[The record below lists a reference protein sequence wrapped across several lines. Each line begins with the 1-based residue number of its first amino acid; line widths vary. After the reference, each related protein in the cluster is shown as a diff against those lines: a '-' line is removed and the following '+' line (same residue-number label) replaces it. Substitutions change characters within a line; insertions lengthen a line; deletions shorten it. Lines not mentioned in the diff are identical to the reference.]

1 MKKITFILLFEFACV
16 ITLQAQ
22 RFSTKDF
29 FNVAKMASKDVS
41 RFMFKKRFIVY
52 HDNHGVDSVPL
63 SFIPKVKGWKSDDV
77 PKCRVDIFQKD
88 DSRYLIWRTTSFD
101 EFLEAQEALVKGKF
115 NYDKTKNINKD
126 SSILFQKNNL
136 SVLTN
141 KKVEDSITYYSF
153 QLKEKKIPDSIA
165 FADELLQFDSN
176 EYLESYF
183 GEKNVKKDLYY
194 FSENELRKCSVLFGN
209 TPYQAMF
216 VWGDETN
223 LDKLSYI
230 IISNIFPTKT
240 YQENG
245 IPNTNNDW
253 KFVNG
258 IRSGMSLRDVLRLNE
273 MDFTI
278 YGNKSD
284 LGFMVKPTES
294 GKIDFKKMGLLFR
307 CPNCFDNEIF
317 NQKEISALDLAKA
330 NLPLKVF
337 DIIIYP

>member
-1 MKKITFILLFEFACV
+1 MKKIILILLFEIACT
-16 ITLQAQ
+16 IALQAQ
-22 RFSTKDF
+22 QFTARDF
-29 FNVAKMASKDVS
+29 LNVAKMASGDIS
-41 RFMFKKRFIVY
+41 RFMLKKRFMIY
-52 HDNHGVDSVPL
+52 QNNHGVDSIPI
-63 SFIPKVKGWKSDDV
+63 SFIPKVRKWKIGDV
-77 PKCRVDIFQKD
+77 PECRVDIFQKD
-88 DSRYLIWRTTSFD
+88 GSRYLIWRTTSFD
-101 EFLEAQEALVKGKF
+101 EFLEGEQSLVRGKF
-115 NYDKTKNINKD
+115 MYDKTKNINKD

-136 SVLTN
+136 SIVTN
-141 KKVEDSITYYSF
+141 KEVEDSITNYTF
-153 QLKEKKIPDSIA
+153 RLKEKKIPDSIA

-183 GEKNVKKDLYY
+183 GDKNVKKDLYY
-194 FSENELRKCSVLFGN
+194 FSENELRKCSVLYGN

-223 LDKLSYI
+223 LDKLSYV

-253 KFVNG
+253 KFQNG

-278 YGNKSD
+278 YGSKSD
-284 LGFMVKPTES
+284 LGFMVKPNGA
-294 GKIDFKKMGLLFR
+294 GKIDFKKMGIMFR

-317 NQKEISALDLAKA
+317 NQKEISALDIVRA
-330 NLPLKVF
+330 NLPMKVF
-337 DIIIYP
+337 DIVIYP

>member
-1 MKKITFILLFEFACV
+1 MACNNA
-16 ITLQAQ
+16 LQAQ
-22 RFSTKDF
+22 RFTTKDF
-29 FNVAKMASKDVS
+29 LKVAKMASKDVNL
-41 RFMFKKRFIVY
+41 FMLKKKFIVY
-52 HDNHGVDSVPL
+52 RDNRGIDSVPL
-63 SFIPKVKGWKSDDV
+63 SFIPKVKGWKSDDI
-77 PKCRVDIFQKD
+77 PECRVDVFQKD
-88 DSRYLIWRTTSFD
+88 NSRFLIWRITSFD
-101 EFLEAQEALVKGKF
+101 EFLTAEQALVSEKF
-115 NYDKTKNINKD
+115 TYDKTKNFNKD

-136 SVLTN
+136 SILSN
-141 KKVEDSITYYSF
+141 KEVEDSIINYTF
-153 QLKEKKIPDSIA
+153 QLKERKIPDSIA

-183 GEKNVKKDLYY
+183 GEKNVKRDLYY

-253 KFVNG
+253 KFLNG
-258 IRSGMSLRDVLRLNE
+258 MRSGMSLRDVLRLNE

-278 YGNKSD
+278 YGSKSD
-284 LGFMVKPTES
+284 MGFMVKPEES
-294 GKIDFKKMGLLFR
+294 GKIDFKKMGLMFR

-317 NQKEISALDLAKA
+317 NQKEISALDIAKA

>member
-1 MKKITFILLFEFACV
+1 MACNNA
-16 ITLQAQ
+16 LQAQ
-22 RFSTKDF
+22 RFTTKDF
-29 FNVAKMASKDVS
+29 LKVAKMASKDVNL
-41 RFMFKKRFIVY
+41 FMLKKKFIVY
-52 HDNHGVDSVPL
+52 RDNRGIDSVTL
-63 SFIPKVKGWKSDDV
+63 SFIPKVKGWKSDDI
-77 PKCRVDIFQKD
+77 PECRVDVFQKD
-88 DSRYLIWRTTSFD
+88 NSRFLIWRTTSFD
-101 EFLEAQEALVKGKF
+101 EFLTAEQALVSEKF
-115 NYDKTKNINKD
+115 TYDKTKNFNKD

-136 SVLTN
+136 SILSN
-141 KKVEDSITYYSF
+141 KEVEDSIINYTF
-153 QLKEKKIPDSIA
+153 QLKERKIPDSIA

-183 GEKNVKKDLYY
+183 GEKNVKRDLYY

-253 KFVNG
+253 KFLNG
-258 IRSGMSLRDVLRLNE
+258 MRSGMSLRDVLRLNE

-278 YGNKSD
+278 YGSKSD
-284 LGFMVKPTES
+284 MGFMVKPEES
-294 GKIDFKKMGLLFR
+294 GKIDFKKMGLMFR

-317 NQKEISALDLAKA
+317 DQKEISALDIAKA